1 MEKIY
6 SVQEAAELLGTCDET
21 VRRMLKSGELK
32 GIKFKDNGNWK
43 IKESE
48 LVKKYNSEVSG
59 Q

>member
-1 MEKIY
+1 MIILEKIY

-48 LVKKYNSEVSG
+48 LLKKI